1 MADLVLLEDLQ
12 QALLRRDRIFRDR
25 TDLLAESDEWLISR
39 FRLPRPILLD
49 LCQQFSQLLER
60 PTKRTSA
67 VPVHTQVLSTIG
79 FLATGTFQREIGDR
93 SGISQPTVSR
103 IMPHVLHAIISLTS
117 QYITFPNT
125 AAERTQIMTDF
136 YNITGFPSV
145 IGAVDCTHVALKAPT
160 VDEFAFQNRKGY
172 HSINVQVICDAHLN
186 LLNVVANSPGGT
198 HDSFIVQNSIMG
210 LRFEQSAAG
219 EGWLFGDRGYALK
232 FWLMTPVANPVSQK
246 ELNYNRAHERT
257 RSSVECAIGLLKAR
271 WLCLSDRGGIL
282 QYKPDKV
289 CYIVKACSVLHNIA
303 IKNGIPLD
311 EMPIQEDRHMAEGFD
326 PMPNAVAMQLRAGII
341 EWF

>member
-1 MADLVLLEDLQ
+1 MADLALLEDLQ
-12 QALLRRDRIFRDR
+12 QALLCRDRVFRDR
-25 TDLLAESDEWLISR
+25 TGLLAESVEWLISR
-39 FRLPRPILLD
+39 FRLPRAVLLD

-93 SGISQPTVSR
+93 
-103 IMPHVLHAIISLTS
+103 
-117 QYITFPNT
+117 F
-125 AAERTQIMTDF
+125 AERTKIMTDF
-136 YNITGFPSV
+136 YNIAGFPSV
-145 IGAVDCTHVALKAPT
+145 IGAVDCTHVALKAHT
-160 VDEFAFQNRKGY
+160 VDEFAFVNRKGY

-186 LLNVVANSPGGT
+186 LLNVVANSLGGT
-198 HDSFIVQNSIMG
+198 HDSFIVQNSIVG
-210 LRFEQSAAG
+210 LRLQQSAAG
-219 EGWLFGDRGYALK
+219 EGWLIGDRGYALK
-232 FWLMTPVANPVSQK
+232 SWLMTPVSNPVSQK
-246 ELNYNRAHERT
+246 ELNYNRALERT
-257 RSSVECAIGLLKAR
+257 RSTVERGLLKAR
-271 WLCLSDRGGIL
+271 WLCLSGRGGIL

-289 CYIVKACSVLHNIA
+289 CHIVKACSVLHNIA

-326 PMPNAVAMQLRAGII
+326 PMPNAVAVQLRAGII

>member
-1 MADLVLLEDLQ
+1 MADLALLEDLQ
-12 QALLRRDRIFRDR
+12 QALLHRDRVFIDR

-39 FRLPRPILLD
+39 FRLPRAIFLD
-49 LCQQFSQLLER
+49 LCQQSSQLLER

-79 FLATGTFQREIGDR
+79 FVASGTFQRVIGDR

-125 AAERTQIMTDF
+125 TAERTKIMTDF
-136 YNITGFPSV
+136 YNIAGFPSV

-160 VDEFAFQNRKGY
+160 VDEFAFVNRKGY

-186 LLNVVANSPGGT
+186 LLNVVANN
-198 HDSFIVQNSIMG
+198 DSFIVQNSIVG
-210 LRFEQSAAG
+210 LRLQQSAAG
-219 EGWLFGDRGYALK
+219 EGWLIGDRGYALK
-232 FWLMTPVANPVSQK
+232 SWLMTPVANPVSQK

-257 RSSVECAIGLLKAR
+257 RSTVEHAIGLLKAR
-271 WLCLSDRGGIL
+271 WLCLSGRGGIL
-282 QYKPDKV
+282 QYKRDKV

-326 PMPNAVAMQLRAGII
+326 PMPNAVAVQLRAGIL
-341 EWF
+341 ERF